1 MTRLDRGFAAERA
14 GSAPSSVS
22 VAVLCV
28 ALLAS
33 APLWSGL
40 LAAPEGSLVVM
51 LVAGAPLLWVL
62 STLLTFVYVLPLVAA
77 AHWSGRRRGRGARR
91 RYVVAATLL
100 GAPAAAG
107 LPTLVLMA
115 RAGAGEWG
123 QLAAHGALV
132 AAVLWAVSAPAAL
145 AVHLT
150 LRRERAGRPVRPV
163 VDILLWGTLALGVE
177 FVGLLVF
184 G

>member
-1 MTRLDRGFAAERA
+1 MRRLDRGGAAERA

-28 ALLAS
+28 AFLAS

-40 LAAPEGSLVVM
+40 LAAPERSVVVM
-51 LVAGAPLLWVL
+51 LVAGAPLIWVL
-62 STLLTFVYVLPLVAA
+62 STVLTFGYVLPLVAV
-77 AHWSGRRRGRGARR
+77 AHWFGRRRGRGERR

-100 GAPAAAG
+100 GVAAAG

-115 RAGAGEWG
+115 RAGSGDG
-123 QLAAHGALV
+123 SQLAAHGALV

-150 LRRERAGRPVRPV
+150 LRRERDGRPVRPV
-163 VDILLWGTLALGVE
+163 ADIILWGTVALGVE

>member
-1 MTRLDRGFAAERA
+1 MTRLDRGGAAERA

-22 VAVLCV
+22 VALLCV
-28 ALLAS
+28 AFLAS

-40 LAAPEGSLVVM
+40 LAAPERSVVVM
-51 LVAGAPLLWVL
+51 LVAGAPLIWVL
-62 STLLTFVYVLPLVAA
+62 STVLTFGYVLPLVAA
-77 AHWSGRRRGRGARR
+77 AHWFGRRRGRAERR

-100 GAPAAAG
+100 GVAAAAG

-115 RAGAGEWG
+115 RAGSGDG
-123 QLAAHGALV
+123 SQLAAHGALV

-150 LRRERAGRPVRPV
+150 LRRERDGRPVRPV
-163 VDILLWGTLALGVE
+163 ADILLWGTVTLGVE